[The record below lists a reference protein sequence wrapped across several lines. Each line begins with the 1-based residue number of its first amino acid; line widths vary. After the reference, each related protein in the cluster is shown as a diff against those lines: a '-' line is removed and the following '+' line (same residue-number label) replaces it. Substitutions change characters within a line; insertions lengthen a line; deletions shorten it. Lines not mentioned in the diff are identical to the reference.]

1 VGIVKEIIEERELS
15 FWDHLDVLRWLI
27 VRVVIAWVILA
38 VGFFIIMPDFFDK
51 IILAPCY
58 NDFVFYDCL
67 RWIGQTLHLDDPFF
81 SQDGFEVHLQ
91 NINLASQFF
100 VHITTSFLM
109 AVVVTAPYLVYE
121 IWRFVRPALYPN
133 ELKGVRKA
141 FSLGTIFFFL
151 GVAVGYFMIFPL
163 ALRFLSTYQLSTAI
177 ENEISLNS
185 YIDNFMMLVL
195 MMGVAFELPLV
206 TWLLSLLGLVTRS
219 FLREYRRHAFLVIVI
234 FAAIITPTGD
244 PFTLSAVALPLYL
257 LYELSIFMVKDKKD
271 EEDEEEEDAKESE
284 KKDDQDD
291 ASLKQIEKKPDDP
304 KGGEAKALPAAEGN
318 NGDSEGDE
326 TSPEDDVT
334 AEDTS
339 ESAGVFSPG
348 TPTTTPIPEESEF
361 TPEAAPSDDD
371 DQYEEEYYLE
381 NDELKVRMKKKE
393 VPVTE
398 GSETPVDG
406 ADNSDASTTADSSS
420 EEASSTVSS
429 ESAPND
435 SSDETGASLGSEPSS
450 KESTAAE
457 VSSAPVAP
465 IHQIREEDWYSD
477 GGLPAGIFD
486 TAEGQEYAATMAE
499 RDAAEVAAN
508 PLAAEA
514 VFEDQSLND
523 AQLAAKAAKEAAEQ
537 AAKAAKDAAD
547 AALKAAERAAEA
559 AREAARRAEEVLA
572 EAKRRAALQEAEK
585 KVAKHVIDVK
595 GIRYDYE
602 NLP

>member
-1 VGIVKEIIEERELS
+1 MGIVKQIIEERELS

-27 VRVVIAWVILA
+27 VRVIVAWVVLA
-38 VGFFIIMPDFFDK
+38 VAFFIIMPDFFDK

-58 NDFVFYDCL
+58 NDFIFYDCL
-67 RWIGQTLHLDDPFF
+67 RWIGKTLHLNDPFF
-81 SQDGFEVHLQ
+81 TQDGFEVHLQ

-141 FSLGTIFFFL
+141 FSLGTMFFFL

-163 ALRFLSTYQLSTAI
+163 ALRFLSTYQLSAAI

-219 FLREYRRHAFLVIVI
+219 FLREYRRHAFLVIVV

-257 LYELSIFMVKDKKD
+257 LYELSIFMVKEKKD
-271 EEDEEEEDAKESE
+271 EDEDDEEEEEKPTEPEGKEN
-284 KKDDQDD
+284 Q
-291 ASLKQIEKKPDDP
+291 LVKQIENKPKDP
-304 KGGEAKALPAAEGN
+304 EGGETQQLP
-318 NGDSEGDE
+318 
-326 TSPEDDVT
+326 VT
-334 AEDTS
+334 ASDAEDTPADTT
-339 ESAGVFSPG
+339 EEVVKKEGDTDDAATEAEDSANQPPVAPQ
-348 TPTTTPIPEESEF
+348 IPEEGEF
-361 TPEAAPSDDD
+361 TPESEAAHNDDL
-371 DQYEEEYYLE
+371 YEEEYYLE
-381 NDELKVRMKKKE
+381 NDELKVRVKEKEKPLTETEGASNETPEEVSQSEAAGGDAPSDE
-393 VPVTE
+393 VP
-398 GSETPVDG
+398 
-406 ADNSDASTTADSSS
+406 
-420 EEASSTVSS
+420 EA
-429 ESAPND
+429 EKSAPQ
-435 SSDETGASLGSEPSS
+435 
-450 KESTAAE
+450 
-457 VSSAPVAP
+457 APAPP

-486 TAEGQEYAATMAE
+486 TEESQAYNASMAG
-499 RDAAEVAAN
+499 RDAVEMAVSPYSAEKLFADDALN
-508 PLAAEA
+508 EA
-514 VFEDQSLND
+514 QV
-523 AQLAAKAAKEAAEQ
+523 AAKAAKEVAEQ

-572 EAKRRAALQEAEK
+572 EATRRAAQQEAGK
-585 KVAKHVIDVK
+585 KAVKHVIDVK

-602 NLP
+602 NLPR